1 MAEGPHDRLK
11 RYLQEAYELEEGV
24 LTSLKSAAEDCKEV
38 DPQVSQ
44 MFLEHHAVT
53 ERQRDMLKARMDE
66 LDVSTS
72 AVKKML
78 TNLYAMGEE
87 VATGFRD
94 DLDKVANNLFAAYK
108 TEAFEMA
115 TYSALEAAAQ
125 TVGDEPTARIA
136 REIFEQERMTFERIF
151 PHIARHSRRTMLEAG
166 AGTPEELEENRTQYA
181 DKGYVSNI

>member
-11 RYLQEAYELEEGV
+11 RYIQEAYELEEGV
-24 LTSLKSAAEDCKEV
+24 LTSLKSAAEDSKEV

-44 MFLEHHAVT
+44 LFLDHHAAT
-53 ERQRDMLKARMDE
+53 ERQRDRLKARMEE
-66 LDVSTS
+66 LDIGTS
-72 AVKKML
+72 ATKKML

-87 VATGFRD
+87 IATGFRD
-94 DLDKVANNLFAAYK
+94 PLDKVANNLFAAYK

-115 TYSALEAAAQ
+115 VYSALESAAQ

-136 REIFEQERMTFERIF
+136 HEIFEEERRTFEMIF

-166 AGTPEELEENRTQYA
+166 AGTEEEMEENRTMYA
-181 DKGYVSNI
+181 DKGFVSNR